1 MATSNAGV
9 MAAQARLRSELD
21 TKKAAAKALLGKDD
35 VTDQD
40 VIEADKLVAE
50 CKKIKASLDKGNAV
64 FSELQELDETEAYLS
79 SDPEKNG
86 QEIKGSA
93 RMRGDLGFA
102 NAFVDWEKKRAVASW
117 GIAEEKR
124 GELEGYGYLEAF
136 GRWMTGKD
144 LSNADQNLLDVGL
157 VGSYRGVPEYIMPFA
172 VKDLTLA
179 SSASAGLMA
188 YPEFRPQI
196 IERPPGLS
204 PLYSMCTRITT
215 SAKQVDLPRSTSNDP
230 NFPSAI
236 RVFQINERPTVG
248 GGGFPEYEHRATDP
262 AFEQI
267 PMPVGTRMSYI
278 DMSESLTEDWVG
290 ALGYTYSKLDQ
301 SFVLDREQKIL
312 IGSGSNGAIQGIII
326 LLKSGET
333 LKPTRVPSGTL
344 NSFTAANVVS
354 LDSALEDPYDT
365 GAVFLMRKATRNFIG
380 EMTQANKRSF
390 YEPMVPWGSEL
401 LNKPIVRTGFMPL
414 MNDATHKVPLLLV
427 NMAGMVIVE
436 RVGMSIRQNPWI
448 RSSTIRIE
456 ARSRET
462 GKMLEPWWC
471 AGLECVAS

>member
-1 MATSNAGV
+1 MSGNTAV
-9 MAAQARLRSELD
+9 MSANARLRSEYE
-21 TKKAAAKALLGKDD
+21 TKKSAAKALLGKDD

-40 VIEADKLVAE
+40 VVEAEKLVAE
-50 CKKIKASLDKGNAV
+50 CKKLKLSIDKGKQV
-64 FSELQELDETEAYLS
+64 FDELKELDETESYLS
-79 SDPEKNG
+79 NSAEKNG

-93 RMRGDLGFA
+93 RMRGDLGSA
-102 NAFVDWEKKRAVASW
+102 QAFVDWEKKRAVASW
-117 GIAEEKR
+117 GIDETKR
-124 GELEGYGYLEAF
+124 SELEGYGYLEAF

-144 LSNADQNLLDVGL
+144 LSNADQNLLDIGL

-215 SAKQVDLPRSTSNDP
+215 SAKQVDLPRSTSTDTNY
-230 NFPSAI
+230 PSAI
-236 RVFQINERPTVG
+236 RVFQINERPTVA
-248 GGGFPEYEHRATDP
+248 GGGFPEYEHKATDP
-262 AFEQI
+262 AFEQV
-267 PMPVGTRMSYI
+267 PLPVGTRMSYI
-278 DMSESLTEDWVG
+278 DISESLTEDWVG
-290 ALGYTYSKLDQ
+290 ALGYTYAKLDQ

-312 IGSGSNGAIQGIII
+312 IGSGSNGAIQGVIV

-333 LKPTRVPSGTL
+333 LKPTRIPSGTL
-344 NSFTAANVVS
+344 NSFSSANVVA
-354 LDSALEDPYDT
+354 LDTALEEPYDT
-365 GAVFLMRKATRNFIG
+365 GAVWLMRKATRNFIG

-414 MNDATHKVPLLLV
+414 MNDATHKVPLLLI
-427 NMAGMVIVE
+427 NMAGVVIVE
-436 RVGMSIRQNPWI
+436 RVGMSVRQNPWI

-462 GKMLEPWWC
+462 GKMLEPWW
-471 AGLECVAS
+471 ATGLECVVS